1 LAAIAGFCAQA
12 AVRRT
17 PVLLDGMVVTAAAL
31 IAEQLAP
38 GARLWWQAGH
48 LSTEP
53 AHALALAQL
62 GLDPIVDLRMRLG
75 EGSGAAMALP
85 VLRAA
90 VATCA
95 SMATFADAHV
105 TDRPPAS

>member
-1 LAAIAGFCAQA
+1 LSHGEQWFVVAGCW
-12 AVRRT
+12 
-17 PVLLDGMVVTAAAL
+17 
-31 IAEQLAP
+31 P

-62 GLDPIVDLRMRLG
+62 GLDPILDLKMRLG
-75 EGSGAAMALP
+75 EGTGAAVALP

-90 VATCA
+90 VAALT
-95 SMATFADAHV
+95 SMASFSGAHV
-105 TDRPPAS
+105 SDRVDPPVSSP